1 MSQPSCQRETYVE
14 PVSSTRCW
22 PGTDRWR
29 MLSPNG
35 HLLPAM
41 LNVKQIAD
49 NLQIE
54 IRYFKKFWKCS
65 TISYLWEEH
74 GRCTLL
80 YWEIG
85 MEARPTRNE
94 KTAPKFSTQ
103 KNKKWRGI
111 EGKGFYDTIVRRS
124 LKFMIHTHSSMRN
137 CSIRRILIHFLHDFE
152 KGVAFIGQ
160 PVLSLY
166 CKMSALKSV

>member
-1 MSQPSCQRETYVE
+1 MTRFKMTPLLFWRICSPMIRTDQRCPSQGVKGGH
-14 PVSSTRCW
+14 VLNLSTIRCW

-54 IRYFKKFWKCS
+54 IRYLKKFWKCS

-85 MEARPTRNE
+85 IEARPTRNE

-111 EGKGFYDTIVRRS
+111 EGKGFYDTIVRWG
-124 LKFMIHTHSSMRN
+124 L
-137 CSIRRILIHFLHDFE
+137 
-152 KGVAFIGQ
+152 
-160 PVLSLY
+160 
-166 CKMSALKSV
+166 